1 MARIVVYST
10 GICPY
15 CVRAKHLLTK
25 LGIAFE
31 EVRIDL
37 DPSRRREFL
46 EVTNGART
54 VPQIVIDGRC
64 IGGYSELSEL
74 HMEGMLARW
83 IPDDRGERA

>member
-1 MARIVVYST
+1 MVRVKVYGT
-10 GICPY
+10 GMCPY
-15 CVRAKHLLTK
+15 CVRAKNLLAR

-64 IGGYSELSEL
+64 IGGFSELSEL
-74 HMEGMLARW
+74 HMDGMLD
-83 IPDDRGERA
+83 PLMTPES

>member
-1 MARIVVYST
+1 MARVVVYGT

-15 CVRAKHLLTK
+15 CVRAKNLLTK

-64 IGGYSELSEL
+64 IGGFSELSEL
-74 HMEGMLARW
+74 HMEGML
-83 IPDDRGERA
+83 DRLITDNRG